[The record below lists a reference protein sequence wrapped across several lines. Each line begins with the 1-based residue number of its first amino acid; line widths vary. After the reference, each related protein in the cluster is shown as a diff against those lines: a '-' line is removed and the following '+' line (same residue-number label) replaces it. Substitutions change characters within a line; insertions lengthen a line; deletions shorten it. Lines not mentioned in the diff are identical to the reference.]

1 MKHPGGRPKKPASE
15 RATAVVHVRVTAAR
29 KAAYVAAAK
38 ARGMSFSQ
46 WVQEWLDCGEEND
59 TGYVAMMERRA
70 KAILDSH

>member
-1 MKHPGGRPKKPASE
+1 MGKHPGGRPKKPASE

-46 WVQEWLDCGEEND
+46 WVQEALNYEAAQALIPSD
-59 TGYVAMMERRA
+59 
-70 KAILDSH
+70 